1 MTGHERVP
9 ARRLCGNVRALMSA
23 SGESGVPDVLSKF
36 TGRFGTTEMVVSVQW
51 AIYIWHCPPPVF
63 QPWVLSLISR

>member
-1 MTGHERVP
+1 
-9 ARRLCGNVRALMSA
+9 MSA